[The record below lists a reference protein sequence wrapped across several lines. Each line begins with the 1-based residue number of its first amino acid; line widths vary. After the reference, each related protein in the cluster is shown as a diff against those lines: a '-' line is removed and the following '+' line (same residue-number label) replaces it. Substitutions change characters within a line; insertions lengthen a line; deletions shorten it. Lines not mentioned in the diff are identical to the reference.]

1 MDKETTD
8 TQQKYEKLARHLDQ
22 FIVGVPF
29 SPTLIEILKILFPG
43 DELEMALRMSFENKT
58 AAQLAGETGEDE
70 ATVRE
75 RLGRMA
81 KRGTVYTE
89 QRPGKDR
96 TYRLLPSVVGF
107 SETPFYAGN
116 NTETTRALAP
126 VWIKYV
132 NEEFGGELERGMP
145 LVRVIPIA
153 ESLKDA
159 SEILPFDAIKDKL
172 EGIKFMAVAYCPCRQ
187 MRRYV
192 GEGCEHSLETCL
204 HFEDMGRYMVEQG
217 MGRQVDRDEVLKI
230 LEEATREGL
239 VHVCD
244 NIDGRLS
251 TICSCCS
258 CCCVFLQ
265 TKKAYGRDNIAR
277 SNYVASIEVEDCAGC
292 GTCEERCPMGAT
304 AVGEDKVAIVDGATC
319 IGCGVCVPSCSTG
332 AAGLVL
338 REGAAPPPDAV
349 QLVTARIKK

>member
-1 MDKETTD
+1 MEKETTNTQD
-8 TQQKYEKLARHLDQ
+8 TYEKLARQLDQ

-29 SPTLIEILKILFPG
+29 SPTLIEILKILYPD
-43 DELEMALRMSFENKT
+43 DEVDMALKMSFENKT

-70 ATVRE
+70 TTVRE

-81 KRGTVYTE
+81 RRGTVYTAKQPE
-89 QRPGKDR
+89 RER
-96 TYRLLPSVVGF
+96 TYRLLPSMVGF
-107 SETPFYAGN
+107 SDAPFFAGKD
-116 NTETTRALAP
+116 TETTRALAP
-126 VWIKYV
+126 LWVKYSK
-132 NEEFGGELERGMP
+132 EEFGDELERGMP
-145 LVRVIPIA
+145 LLRVIPIA

-159 SEILPFDAIKDKL
+159 SEILPFDAIKDRL
-172 EGIKFMAVAYCPCRQ
+172 DGVEFMAVAHCACRQ
-187 MRRYV
+187 MRRYI
-192 GEGCEHSLETCL
+192 GEGCDHSLETCL
-204 HFEDMGRYMVEQG
+204 HFDGMGRYVVEQG

-230 LEEATREGL
+230 LEEATGEGL

-258 CCCVFLQ
+258 CCCVFLH
-265 TKKAYGRDNIAR
+265 TKKAYGRDNLAR
-277 SNYVASIEVEDCAGC
+277 SNYVVSIEVEDCAGC